1 VTGSVP
7 LRSTLIG
14 AARNFGPK
22 AKSVLPGAET
32 HAHSQKIPDVS
43 AAVKSRFL
51 PNRAGDCRFFDLN
64 TRLLVGN
71 NN

>member
-1 VTGSVP
+1 MRNPFCQAPKRT
-7 LRSTLIG
+7 RIG
-14 AARNFGPK
+14 KKNR
-22 AKSVLPGAET
+22 
-32 HAHSQKIPDVS
+32 DVS